1 MGQLFAN
8 EVDAGEEVCVYGP
21 SHGLSYGPGI
31 QTHVSNRK
39 KWFHFYITRFRHSR
53 YS

>member
-1 MGQLFAN
+1 M
-8 EVDAGEEVCVYGP
+8 CVYGP

-39 KWFHFYITRFRHSR
+39 QWVHFLHYTLSVLSILSIL
-53 YS
+53 SIQ